1 MSTNVTLVTIYQ
13 VVDDDVE
20 GRPSPTGQFFE
31 DKSVAFEKSK
41 PGTYTREGREP
52 MAREA
57 IKFPD
62 GTIRLLGEVVIS
74 IHGTGEMALK
84 AEREAARKKLTRRE
98 REILGVK
105 E

>member
-13 VVDDDVE
+13 VVDDDTD
-20 GRPSPTGQFFE
+20 GNPSPTGKFFE
-31 DKSVAFEKSK
+31 DGLSAFEASK
-41 PGTYTREGREP
+41 PGTYSRKGRQPVE
-52 MAREA
+52 REA

-84 AEREAARKKLTRRE
+84 AERQAAMKKLTRRE
-98 REILGVK
+98 REILGIK

>member
-1 MSTNVTLVTIYQ
+1 MNTNVTLVTIYQ
-13 VVDDDVE
+13 VVNDDTD
-20 GRPSPTGQFFE
+20 GNPSPTGQFFE
-31 DKSVAFEKSK
+31 DDLSALEASK
-41 PGTYTREGREP
+41 PGTYSLKGRQPVE
-52 MAREA
+52 REA

-84 AEREAARKKLTRRE
+84 AERETAKKKLTRRE